1 MPEQKRPGAVTRRG
15 VLWMCG
21 IAGFI
26 DLRAKRSAAENDRL
40 AQAMGDA
47 IRHRGPDAG
56 GIWSDPDAGL
66 WFSQRRLAIV
76 DLSDAGSQPMASP
89 DGRAILNYNGEIY
102 NAPELRPELEAAG
115 YRFRGHSDTEVLLHG
130 CRHWGVEATVR
141 RLIGMFAFAYWDVD
155 THILTPVR
163 TARQEAAWL
172 HGGAALRLRQRCGR

>member
-1 MPEQKRPGAVTRRG
+1 
-15 VLWMCG
+15 MCG

-56 GIWSDPDAGL
+56 GVWSDPDAGL

-76 DLSDAGSQPMASP
+76 DLSEAGSQPMATP
-89 DGRAILNYNGEIY
+89 DGRAIINYNGEIY

-115 YRFRGHSDTEVLLHG
+115 YRFRGHSDTEVLLYG
-130 CRHWGVEATVR
+130 CRHWGVEATLR
-141 RLIGMFAFAYWDVD
+141 RLIGMFASPTGMSTNISPRGTGSASRFS
-155 THILTPVR
+155 R
-163 TARQEAAWL
+163 RGRAASSSP
-172 HGGAALRLRQRCGR
+172 ARCGR